1 MLHEDLKD
9 RARRKVRD
17 AVKSGKLVPASS
29 CEDCGKIVSPA
40 SDGRRGIHAH
50 HYLGYDKPLDVQWL
64 CPKCHFKHDP
74 RPKGE
79 EQGRAK
85 LTEEAVAEI
94 RAAPPG
100 QGAIFIKK
108 FGINSSTVAN
118 VRNGRGWKHVP
129 GARQARAKDGSL
141 THCPAG
147 HEYVPET
154 MKVNNL
160 GYKICLLCK
169 RKRELDRYYKNRDHV
184 LSQGE

>member
-1 MLHEDLKD
+1 MPEQDQKE
-9 RARRKVRD
+9 RARRMVRS
-17 AVKSGKLVPASS
+17 AVQSGRLVRSKS
-29 CEDCGKIVSPA
+29 CEECGCTPTPA
-40 SDGRRGIHAH
+40 RNGNPNIHGH
-50 HYLGYDKPLDVQWL
+50 HHRGYDHPLDVQWL

-160 GYKICLLCK
+160 GYKICLLCR
-169 RKRELDRYYKNRDHV
+169 RKRGLERYYRNRDHV